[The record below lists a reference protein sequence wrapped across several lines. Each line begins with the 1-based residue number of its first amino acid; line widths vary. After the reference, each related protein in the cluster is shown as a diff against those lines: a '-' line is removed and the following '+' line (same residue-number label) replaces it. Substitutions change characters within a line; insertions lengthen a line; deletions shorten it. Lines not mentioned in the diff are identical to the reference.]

1 MKITRTVTQTIAA
14 FTAYDTETKEIL
26 SMHHV
31 EAGTPNP
38 KKLEK
43 AIAKTLLPNV
53 KLLEIVDI
61 TTEEQKREMDIETF
75 MLYSKII

>member
-1 MKITRTVTQTIAA
+1 MKITRTVTQTVAV
-14 FTAYDTETKEIL
+14 FKAYDTETKEIVT
-26 SMHHV
+26 MHHI
-31 EAGTPNP
+31 ETGAPNL

-43 AIAKTLLPNV
+43 AIVKSLLSTV

-75 MLYSKII
+75 IQYSKII